1 MRKILNW
8 SLLIILLAIPLVLLI
23 LPSHFFD
30 SGPPSCLSVW
40 ILGKTCF
47 ACGIT
52 RGIMHLIHFD
62 FAGAWFYNPLSF
74 VVFPLLIWV
83 YLKWFSKQLF
93 VTTGIA
99 IFRKLKKQ
107 KADK

>member
-1 MRKILNW
+1 MRKMLNW
-8 SLLIILLAIPLVLLI
+8 SLLIILVAIPLVLLI

-62 FAGAWFYNPLSF
+62 FAGAYFYNPLSF
-74 VVFPLLIWV
+74 VVFPIVVLL
-83 YLKWFSKQLF
+83 YLRWLSGQLF

-99 IFRKLKKQ
+99 IFLKRKKK
-107 KADK
+107 KA